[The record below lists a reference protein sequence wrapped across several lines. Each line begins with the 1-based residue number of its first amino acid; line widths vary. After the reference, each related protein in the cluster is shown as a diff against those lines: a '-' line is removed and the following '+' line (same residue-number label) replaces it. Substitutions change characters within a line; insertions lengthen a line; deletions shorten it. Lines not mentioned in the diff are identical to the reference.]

1 MDVNWGALSFEEAIK
16 YFMGK
21 VPMTMEQFLAL
32 EEQAK
37 IRAFSVSGV
46 TGIDALSSIQA
57 SIEKALE
64 DGLGYGEWKKAI
76 APTLSQYCIEGFLM
90 ETIFRS
96 NILTAYQA
104 GHYEQMMDPD
114 VLSER
119 PYWRYNAV
127 MDERTRPEH
136 AAWNDKVLPADDPW
150 WDTHYP
156 PNGYNCRCTVVSM
169 SEREVSRDGLKI
181 SDSPKIETYEWADK
195 RTGEVREVP
204 VGIDPGWDINV
215 GKLGM
220 MAGLL

>member
-1 MDVNWGALSFEEAIK
+1 
-16 YFMGK
+16 
-21 VPMTMEQFLAL
+21 
-32 EEQAK
+32 
-37 IRAFSVSGV
+37 
-46 TGIDALSSIQA
+46 
-57 SIEKALE
+57 
-64 DGLGYGEWKKAI
+64 
-76 APTLSQYCIEGFLM
+76 
-90 ETIFRS
+90 
-96 NILTAYQA
+96 
-104 GHYEQMMDPD
+104 MMDPE